1 MEKTAQP
8 QKPSRPRHFVYRQRR
23 KVCRF
28 CADPDLPLDYK
39 RPDILKQ
46 FMSERG
52 KILPRRMTG
61 LCAYHQRRLSR
72 EIKRARIMGLLP
84 FSVV

>member
-1 MEKTAQP
+1 MERDSQAQKSV
-8 QKPSRPRHFVYRQRR
+8 KPRRFVYRQKK

-28 CADPDLPLDYK
+28 CVDPDLPLDYK

-61 LCAYHQRRLSR
+61 LCAYHQRRL
-72 EIKRARIMGLLP
+72 
-84 FSVV
+84 